1 MKFLVN
7 HSASTLRISH
17 KIKNERE
24 KSLVSGHSEIW
35 HDFARTSLGNWCNTL
50 PEQKGVKPLL
60 YMKSQM
66 TSRQQNEK
74 TPWFHF
80 LLLLEQ
86 MRVQLRLSSHTQGPL
101 QLYVA
106 QDFQYRSRTSFFA
119 RLGLVLRQRACIS
132 GKHSVPSSMLGIS
145 VVRKMEKRLDA
156 FRPLG
161 QSRKGE
167 IFAGYLWNWCSGKP
181 IHRSYLNLSL
191 PSHLTDHS
199 FWATRRT
206 RDNGT
211 LLLGMGSK
219 TGLGAGK
226 IPGPW
231 GSLHSDHLL

>member
-1 MKFLVN
+1 MTLQGHHWVIGVTHCLNKRVWNLYFTWRVRWLPGSKMKKHLGFISYCFWN
-7 HSASTLRISH
+7 RWESSSDCQATHKDHSSYMWH
-17 KIKNERE
+17 K
-24 KSLVSGHSEIW
+24 
-35 HDFARTSLGNWCNTL
+35 T
-50 PEQKGVKPLL
+50 
-60 YMKSQM
+60 
-66 TSRQQNEK
+66 
-74 TPWFHF
+74 
-80 LLLLEQ
+80 
-86 MRVQLRLSSHTQGPL
+86 
-101 QLYVA
+101 
-106 QDFQYRSRTSFFA
+106 FQYRSRTSFFA

-145 VVRKMEKRLDA
+145 VVRKTEKRLDA